1 MRYPRP
7 KPSIALAA
15 IAAAVVASPFVVIAS
30 QSEPQLVDNKQTVS
44 NTEIEQV
51 PLRELP
57 AAIVDVA
64 TSGLAAAGV
73 ELPPIDPHA
82 FPLPD
87 LTVPLP
93 KGLVP
98 GAGSSSSTDPSAPS
112 GSPSRESSSSAE
124 PSPSESPPTES
135 SPSETGSETTEP
147 SATPTTEAPSSS
159 ERAAPSTTREQ
170 PTPRGDRAPGTP
182 TRSNPSSTTPA
193 RPTMADGREVGAAV
207 THIVREAPIKMVAF
221 TWERPVDVDLKL
233 RAKNPDGK
241 WGPWTVLEQI
251 SRGQAPSAK
260 NPVGTEPVWVG
271 DAREVQVAA
280 SKDGLAIPA
289 AETQGGDLAQ
299 LAVGTASTVV
309 TELATV
315 ALNALKATLISPES
329 LLGLGSS
336 LLSPLTGGPQVV
348 ARQAWGA
355 DESIRCSQP
364 VYSPQMR
371 GAIVHHTAGS
381 NDYTPQQSAEIVRGI
396 YAYHARSLNWCD
408 IGYNVLIDKYGQI
421 FEGAFGGLDRNVEG
435 THTGG
440 FNKETLGVSMIG
452 NLEEVPPTAAMVS
465 ATGKFL
471 RWRLGKAGLN
481 PAGTATLTSEGFAG
495 TKFAAGTQSNLPV
508 ISGHRDYNSTSCP
521 GVHGYAAL
529 TAIRALAG
537 GAPPAPEPTPPAD
550 PAAPA
555 PPPAA
560 PGAPAPPVEPG
571 APAPVPPAA

>member
-15 IAAAVVASPFVVIAS
+15 IAAAVVATPFVVIAS

-44 NTEIEQV
+44 DTEIEQV

-64 TSGLAAAGV
+64 SSGLAAAGV
-73 ELPPIDPHA
+73 ELPPIDPDA

-98 GAGSSSSTDPSAPS
+98 GTGGSSTSTGPS
-112 GSPSRESSSSAE
+112 GSPGSSSPEST
-124 PSPSESPPTES
+124 PGSSTSESA
-135 SPSETGSETTEP
+135 SETSG
-147 SATPTTEAPSSS
+147 SATPTTDAPTS
-159 ERAAPSTTREQ
+159 ERRVPSTTRES
-170 PTPRGDRAPGTP
+170 PDEAATPAPRGDRTPGT
-182 TRSNPSSTTPA
+182 TRSTPGSTTPA
-193 RPTMADGREVGAAV
+193 TPTMRDGREVGAAV

-221 TWERPVDVDLKL
+221 TWDRPVDVDLKL

-251 SRGQAPSAK
+251 SRGQAPSVK

-364 VYSPQMR
+364 VYSPHMR

-381 NDYTPQQSAEIVRGI
+381 NDYTPQQSVEIVRGI

-440 FNKETLGVSMIG
+440 FNKETVGVSMIG
-452 NLEEVPPTAAMVS
+452 NLDEVPPTAAMVS

-555 PPPAA
+555 PPPAE
-560 PGAPAPPVEPG
+560 PGAPAPPPAEPG

>member
-98 GAGSSSSTDPSAPS
+98 GTGGSSSTDPSAPS

-571 APAPVPPAA
+571 APAPVPPAT